1 MHAIQRKL
9 AWGHRYLGRKDWLA
23 KGIARF
29 KRANGAQ
36 SFPYLPA
43 TYLLPD
49 DRLKLIGISHAMPAA
64 CLGITR
70 FRSVVHWLAEV
81 ASAHERCAGAVTL
94 LSQSC
99 VCCRRLEK
107 GRLQTKLHSEA
118 TRVGPR
124 HWHQAGVGS

>member
-1 MHAIQRKL
+1 MCVSPLGSIALDSSRRVSHRLSRGVGMHAIQRKL

-49 DRLKLIGISHAMPAA
+49 DRLKLIGISHALPAA

-81 ASAHERCAGAVTL
+81 ASAQQL
-94 LSQSC
+94 LSL
-99 VCCRRLEK
+99 V
-107 GRLQTKLHSEA
+107 
-118 TRVGPR
+118 
-124 HWHQAGVGS
+124 

>member
-49 DRLKLIGISHAMPAA
+49 DRLKLIGTSHDSPPRVWASHASD
-64 CLGITR
+64 
-70 FRSVVHWLAEV
+70 RSCIGLPRLHPRMNV
-81 ASAHERCAGAVTL
+81 ARER
-94 LSQSC
+94 S
-99 VCCRRLEK
+99 
-107 GRLQTKLHSEA
+107 HD
-118 TRVGPR
+118 
-124 HWHQAGVGS
+124 